1 MLLTVVV
8 MKDKPEY
15 KPPWFTLQVI
25 GIAGPSASGKTSV
38 AKALVKKLNVSPML
52 RTILICYQVPWVVLV
67 STDSFYKPLTSEES
81 KLAFQNEYDFDAP
94 NAWDWDLMVEKL
106 KELKEGRKVEIPKY
120 SFVKH
125 SRLKETATVYGAN
138 VIILE
143 VFLHLRKVMLME
155 GEFSII

>member
-1 MLLTVVV
+1 

-67 STDSFYKPLTSEES
+67 STDSFYKPLTPEES

-94 NAWDWDLMVEKL
+94 GAWDWDLMVEKL
-106 KELKEGRKVEIPKY
+106 RELKEGRKVEIPKY

-125 SRLKETATVYGAN
+125 SRLEETATVYGAN

-143 VFLHLRKVMLME
+143 VRHN
-155 GEFSII
+155 